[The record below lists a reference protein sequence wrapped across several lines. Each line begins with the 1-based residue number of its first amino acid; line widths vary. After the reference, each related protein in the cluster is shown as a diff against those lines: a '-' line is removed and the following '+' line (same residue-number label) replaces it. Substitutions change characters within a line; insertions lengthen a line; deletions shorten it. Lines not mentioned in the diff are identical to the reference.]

1 MVGNCGD
8 NRSLHKEAAGG
19 DGERWKTNKLVRSI
33 FSVNFY

>member
-1 MVGNCGD
+1 MFGNCGD

-19 DGERWKTNKLVRSI
+19 GRWKTNKLVRSI